1 MTSSPGPPVYDTIGH
16 AYVAHRRP
24 DPRWAA
30 LVAEHVAA
38 APGDLVV
45 NVGAG
50 TGSYEPE
57 HCAVVAVDPSVV
69 MIEQRSAGAAPVV
82 RASASALPFPSGCA
96 QVALAIL
103 TVHHWDDWKTGLAE
117 LCRIAPRRVVM
128 AIDFDVHS
136 HFWLLD
142 EYLPEV
148 GEYARR
154 GQPGHDD
161 IAAAIDADLVLPL
174 RVPRDMQD
182 GVLGAYWCRPEAYL
196 DAGVRANAS
205 GLALA
210 DPAVVSRGIDALRA
224 DLDNGAWHERHADL
238 LGLDSIDLGYRLVVA
253 GHR

>member
-1 MTSSPGPPVYDTIGH
+1 MSSSASPVYDAIGH

-30 LVAEHVAA
+30 VVAAHVAA

-57 HCAVVAVDPSVV
+57 HCAVVAIEPSTV
-69 MIEQRSAGAAPVV
+69 MIGQRPAGAAPAV
-82 RASASALPFPSGCA
+82 RANASALPLPSGCA
-96 QVALAIL
+96 DVALAVL
-103 TVHHWDDWKTGLAE
+103 TVHHWDDWASGLAE
-117 LCRIAPRRVVM
+117 LCRIAPRRVVV
-128 AIDFDVHS
+128 AIDFELHS

-148 GEYARR
+148 GDRARR
-154 GQPGHDD
+154 GQPAHEV
-161 IAAAIDADLVLPL
+161 IAAAIGADLVTPLP
-174 RVPRDMQD
+174 VPRDMSD

-210 DPAVVSRGIDALRA
+210 DPAVVARGVAALRA
-224 DLDNGAWHERHADL
+224 DLDSGTWHERHADL
-238 LGLDSIDLGYRLVVA
+238 LALESVDLGYRLVVA
-253 GHR
+253 RGG